1 MHNVS
6 LNPSSATAR
15 GRGSDDLYT
24 VQHGDT
30 LSGIAAM
37 HGVSLASVASA
48 NPQLRDLDRLAVG
61 QAIRLPQ
68 AAPHGAPYT
77 VKQGDTLWDIAK
89 RQGLSVRELE
99 AANPQLKADRFERIY
114 PGDVLSLPPT
124 QHQHPAAAPAASTTP
139 APPLKQVRDAVT
151 HGLDQAQRQLQALA
165 RDARHAMD
173 KLQAPAARPVQPPA
187 AATPARQPLP
197 AAKPT
202 PAGTL
207 RLGNNQALEATIRAA
222 AARTGTTPEALAAV
236 IDAEAGKKTLRVPLM
251 KANGTP
257 LLDKHGKP
265 AMQKVQV
272 WDASSHNA
280 SGAAG
285 LTQFLKGT
293 WLNEAMRPGTFLNQK
308 AMEHGWVR
316 MEQDAKGRQH
326 PQFVL
331 ADGKTTS
338 EPFAKRHL
346 HDANV
351 QALLA
356 QRFDAGWSI
365 NAAADYGARNL
376 ALLDKAGFK
385 LDGLSA
391 GERAKLMYLMHHEG
405 EGNGPRFIQ
414 GTLDEMPKGRFA
426 SSEARLKSIFAQQV
440 GSSEANKMIDDA
452 SGDVQL
458 AYRKWLGGY
467 IDSKIRLERFGDVK
481 ESPDLNDILARVGGQ
496 AIGKPKQ

>member
-1 MHNVS
+1 MQNVS
-6 LNPSSATAR
+6 LNPSSAPAR
-15 GRGSDDLYT
+15 CRGGDELYT
-24 VQHGDT
+24 VQRGDT
-30 LSGIAAM
+30 LSGIAAA
-37 HGVSLASVASA
+37 HGIPLAALVAA
-48 NPQLRDLDRLAVG
+48 NPQLHDLDRLAVG

-68 AAPHGAPYT
+68 AAVQGAPYT

-124 QHQHPAAAPAASTTP
+124 QHPHPAAAPAASTTP

-187 AATPARQPLP
+187 AATPA
-197 AAKPT
+197 
-202 PAGTL
+202 GTL

-251 KANGTP
+251 KADGTP

-308 AMEHGWVR
+308 AMEQGWVR

-326 PQFVL
+326 PLFVL
-331 ADGKTTS
+331 ASGKTTS

-376 ALLDKAGFK
+376 ALLGKAGFK

-467 IDSKIRLERFGDVK
+467 IDSKIRLERFGDIK